1 MMKPANTVKSKQ
13 TEGHKDR
20 EETTMTNTL
29 TQDHARG
36 DTLAANAGWSLNK
49 ILLAVGAAGP
59 MLFLVVSTV
68 LGFLDPDF
76 DVMTEPVSALAW
88 GPLGWVQ
95 TANFYALGA
104 ATIAFAVGL
113 YRNLEGRGRM
123 GAAILLSIS
132 GLALVIAGIF
142 KGTPPGAEPTPS
154 AMIHG
159 MAFFWTFIPLPTAY
173 ALTAL
178 RLKVERGWGDHA
190 VYSAAMPSVVFGL
203 VVIYGVLGSDP
214 GDPLFPV
221 GGILNRVLIALAFGW
236 VTITA
241 ARLLKNTKGRAR

>member
-1 MMKPANTVKSKQ
+1 MTKQ
-13 TEGHKDR
+13 TEAEKTKQTKSHTDR
-20 EETTMTNTL
+20 EEKIVMNPL
-29 TQDHARG
+29 TQDHARTADAVPG
-36 DTLAANAGWSLNK
+36 LTLNRA
-49 ILLAVGAAGP
+49 LLAIGAAGP
-59 MLFLVVSTV
+59 VLFLIVSTF
-68 LGFLDPDF
+68 LGLVDPDF

-104 ATIAFAVGL
+104 ATIAFALGL
-113 YRNLEGRGRM
+113 YRSLEGHGRM

-132 GLALVIAGIF
+132 GLALILAGVF
-142 KGTPPGAEPTPS
+142 KGTPPGAEPTS
-154 AMIHG
+154 SGMTHG
-159 MAFFWTFIPLPTAY
+159 MAFFWTFIPLPTAF

-178 RLKVERGWGDHA
+178 RLKVEQGWGAHA

-214 GDPLFPV
+214 GAPLFFV
-221 GGILNRVLIALAFGW
+221 GGILNRVLIALAFAW

-241 ARLLKNTKGRAR
+241 GRLLRNTGIRAR

>member
-1 MMKPANTVKSKQ
+1 MTGQRMIRKTKIH
-13 TEGHKDR
+13 TDL
-20 EETTMTNTL
+20 EETTMMKPL
-29 TQDHARG
+29 TQDHER
-36 DTLAANAGWSLNK
+36 LAADSDARWTLNK
-49 ILLAVGAAGP
+49 TLLALGAAGP
-59 MLFLVVSTV
+59 VLFLVVSTL

-113 YRNLEGRGRM
+113 YRELDGRGRM

-132 GLALVIAGIF
+132 ALALILAGAF

-154 AMIHG
+154 ALIHG

-173 ALTAL
+173 ALAAL
-178 RLKVERGWGDHA
+178 RLKVERGWGAHA

-203 VVIYGVLGSDP
+203 VVVYGVLGSDP
-214 GDPLFPV
+214 GDPLFWI
-221 GGILNRVLIALAFGW
+221 GGVLNRILIALAFAW

-241 ARLLKNTKGRAR
+241 VRLLRNTGTRAR

>member
-1 MMKPANTVKSKQ
+1 MMKQNENHT
-13 TEGHKDR
+13 DR
-20 EETTMTNTL
+20 KETIMMNTL
-29 TQDHARG
+29 TQDH
-36 DTLAANAGWSLNK
+36 TQAADVGTTGWTLNK
-49 ILLAVGAAGP
+49 VLLVLGAAGP
-59 MLFLVVSTV
+59 VLFLVVSTL
-68 LGFLDPDF
+68 LGFLDPGF
-76 DVMTEPVSALAW
+76 DMMTEPVSALAW

-95 TANFYALGA
+95 TANFYVLGA

-113 YRNLEGRGRM
+113 YRDLEGRGRM

-132 GLALVIAGIF
+132 ALALIVAGIF

-154 AMIHG
+154 GMIHG
-159 MAFFWTFIPLPTAY
+159 MAFFWTFIPLPTAF
-173 ALTAL
+173 ALAAL
-178 RLKVERGWGDHA
+178 RLKVERGWGAHA

-241 ARLLKNTKGRAR
+241 ARLFKYTGGRAR

>member
-1 MMKPANTVKSKQ
+1 MVKP
-13 TEGHKDR
+13 
-20 EETTMTNTL
+20 L
-29 TQDHARG
+29 TQDRTQAP
-36 DTLAANAGWSLNK
+36 DYAAPGWTLNK
-49 ILLAVGAAGP
+49 TLLVLGAAGP
-59 MLFLVVSTV
+59 VLFLVVSTL

-95 TANFYALGA
+95 TANFYVLGA

-113 YRNLEGRGRM
+113 YRDLEGRGRM

-132 GLALVIAGIF
+132 GLALILAGIF

-154 AMIHG
+154 GMIHG

-173 ALTAL
+173 ALAAL
-178 RLKVERGWGDHA
+178 RLKVERGWGAYA

-221 GGILNRVLIALAFGW
+221 GGILNRALLALAFGW

-241 ARLLKNTKGRAR
+241 GRLLRNTGTRAR

>member
-1 MMKPANTVKSKQ
+1 MMKQ
-13 TEGHKDR
+13 TKNHKNR
-20 EETTMTNTL
+20 QETTMTESL
-29 TQDHARG
+29 TQVHTRAADDAAFRG
-36 DTLAANAGWSLNK
+36 WTLNGV
-49 ILLAVGAAGP
+49 LLALGAAGP
-59 MLFLVVSTV
+59 VLFLIVSTL

-76 DVMTEPVSALAW
+76 DVMIEPVSALAW

-113 YRNLEGRGRM
+113 YRDLGGRGRL

-132 GLALVIAGIF
+132 GLALIVAGIF
-142 KGTPPGAEPTPS
+142 KGTPPGAEPAPS
-154 AMIHG
+154 GMIHG

-178 RLKVERGWGDHA
+178 RLKVERGWGAHA

-241 ARLLKNTKGRAR
+241 ARLFKNSRGRAR

>member
-1 MMKPANTVKSKQ
+1 MMKQTKSH
-13 TEGHKDR
+13 TDR
-20 EETTMTNTL
+20 AETTMTNSLAQAADDTTPRGWTL
-29 TQDHARG
+29 DRV
-36 DTLAANAGWSLNK
+36 
-49 ILLAVGAAGP
+49 LLAVGAAGP
-59 MLFLVVSTV
+59 VLFLVVSTL

-95 TANFYALGA
+95 TANFYALGV
-104 ATIAFAVGL
+104 ATIAFAFGL
-113 YRNLEGRGRM
+113 YRDLDGRGRM

-132 GLALVIAGIF
+132 GLALILAGIF

-154 AMIHG
+154 GLIHG
-159 MAFFWTFIPLPTAY
+159 MAFFWTFIPLPTAC

-178 RLKVERGWGDHA
+178 RLKVERGWGALA

-203 VVIYGVLGSDP
+203 VVVYGVLGSDP
-214 GDPLFPV
+214 GDPLFPI

-241 ARLLKNTKGRAR
+241 ARLLRNPRTRAR

>member
-1 MMKPANTVKSKQ
+1 MMKQ
-13 TEGHKDR
+13 TDR
-20 EETTMTNTL
+20 YTDRREKIMTNSL
-29 TQDHARG
+29 THDDMQ
-36 DTLAANAGWSLNK
+36 AADAATPGSAPNRV
-49 ILLAVGAAGP
+49 LLALGAAGP
-59 MLFLVVSTV
+59 VLFLVVSTL
-68 LGFLDPDF
+68 LGLLDPDF

-95 TANFYALGA
+95 TSNFYALGA

-113 YRNLEGRGRM
+113 YRGLEGRGRM

-132 GLALVIAGIF
+132 GLALILAGVF
-142 KGTPPGAEPTPS
+142 EGTPPGAEPTPS
-154 AMIHG
+154 GLIHG

-173 ALTAL
+173 ALAAL
-178 RLKVERGWGDHA
+178 RLKVERGWGAHA

-214 GDPLFPV
+214 GDRLFFV
-221 GGILNRVLIALAFGW
+221 GGILNRVLITLAFGW

-241 ARLLKNTKGRAR
+241 WRLFRDRSQGAGAR

>member
-1 MMKPANTVKSKQ
+1 MMKQ
-13 TEGHKDR
+13 TERHTDHK
-20 EETTMTNTL
+20 ETTITNPL
-29 TQDHARG
+29 TQNHAQV
-36 DTLAANAGWSLNK
+36 TNASTTGWTINK
-49 ILLAVGAAGP
+49 ILLALGAAGP
-59 MLFLVVSTV
+59 VLFLVVSTL
-68 LGFLDPDF
+68 LGFFDPDF

-95 TANFYALGA
+95 TANFYVLGA
-104 ATIAFAVGL
+104 ATIAFALGL
-113 YRNLEGRGRM
+113 YRDLEGRGRM

-132 GLALVIAGIF
+132 GLALILAGIF

-154 AMIHG
+154 GMIHG

-178 RLKVERGWGDHA
+178 RLKVERGWGAHA
-190 VYSAAMPSVVFGL
+190 VYSAAMSSVVFGL

-214 GDPLFPV
+214 GDPLFPI

-241 ARLLKNTKGRAR
+241 ARLVKNTKVRSR

>member
-1 MMKPANTVKSKQ
+1 
-13 TEGHKDR
+13 
-20 EETTMTNTL
+20 MTDSL
-29 TQDHARG
+29 TQTAE
-36 DTLAANAGWSLNK
+36 AAPTAKWTPTKMLLTMGAFGPVLF
-49 ILLAVGAAGP
+49 LAV
-59 MLFLVVSTV
+59 STA
-68 LGFLDPDF
+68 LGLLDPDF
-76 DVMTEPVSALAW
+76 DIMTEPVSALAW

-104 ATIAFAVGL
+104 ATIAFAIGL
-113 YRNLEGRGRM
+113 YRGLEGRGRL

-132 GLALVIAGIF
+132 GLALIIAGVF
-142 KGTPPGAEPTPS
+142 KGTPPGTEPTPS
-154 AMIHG
+154 GLIHG

-178 RLKVERGWGDHA
+178 RLKAERGWGAHA

-221 GGILNRVLIALAFGW
+221 GGILNRVLIVLAFGW

-241 ARLLKNTKGRAR
+241 SRLFKNTRVRAR

>member
-1 MMKPANTVKSKQ
+1 MLL
-13 TEGHKDR
+13 
-20 EETTMTNTL
+20 TL
-29 TQDHARG
+29 CALG
-36 DTLAANAGWSLNK
+36 PVLF
-49 ILLAVGAAGP
+49 LAV
-59 MLFLVVSTV
+59 STA
-68 LGFLDPDF
+68 LGLLDPDF
-76 DVMTEPVSALAW
+76 DIMTEPVSALAW

-104 ATIAFAVGL
+104 ATIAFAIGL
-113 YRNLEGRGRM
+113 YRGLEGCGRL

-132 GLALVIAGIF
+132 GLALIVAGIF

-154 AMIHG
+154 GLIHG

-173 ALTAL
+173 ALAAL
-178 RLKVERGWGDHA
+178 RLKVERGWGAHA

-214 GDPLFPV
+214 GDPLFSV
-221 GGILNRVLIALAFGW
+221 GGILNRVLITLAFGW

-241 ARLLKNTKGRAR
+241 GRLLRNTGNHAR

>member
-1 MMKPANTVKSKQ
+1 MKQ
-13 TEGHKDR
+13 TKSHTDR
-20 EETTMTNTL
+20 KETTMIDPLSQNHAQENTRA
-29 TQDHARG
+29 TDA
-36 DTLAANAGWSLNK
+36 DTPGWTLNK
-49 ILLAVGAAGP
+49 VLLGLGAIGPVLFLAVAT
-59 MLFLVVSTV
+59 L
-68 LGFLDPDF
+68 LGMLDPRF

-104 ATIAFAVGL
+104 ATVAFAVGL
-113 YRNLEGRGRM
+113 YRDLEGRGRL

-132 GLALVIAGIF
+132 GLALIVAGIF

-154 AMIHG
+154 GLIHG

-178 RLKVERGWGDHA
+178 RLKVERGWGAHA
-190 VYSAAMPSVVFGL
+190 VYAAAMPSAVFGL

-241 ARLLKNTKGRAR
+241 ARLVKDTRGRAR

>member
-1 MMKPANTVKSKQ
+1 MTAQ
-13 TEGHKDR
+13 TNNRDTGQKEK
-20 EETTMTNTL
+20 TMTDSL
-29 TQDHARG
+29 TQTAEAAPTARWTPTKMLLTMG
-36 DTLAANAGWSLNK
+36 ALGPVLF
-49 ILLAVGAAGP
+49 LAV
-59 MLFLVVSTV
+59 STA
-68 LGFLDPDF
+68 LGLLDPDF
-76 DVMTEPVSALAW
+76 DIMTEPVSALAW

-104 ATIAFAVGL
+104 ATIAFAIGL
-113 YRNLEGRGRM
+113 YRGLEGRGRL

-132 GLALVIAGIF
+132 GLALIIAGVF
-142 KGTPPGAEPTPS
+142 KGTPPGTEPTPS
-154 AMIHG
+154 GLIHG

-178 RLKVERGWGDHA
+178 RLKAERGWGAHA

-221 GGILNRVLIALAFGW
+221 GGILNRVLIVLAFGW

-241 ARLLKNTKGRAR
+241 SRLFKNTGVRAR

>member
-1 MMKPANTVKSKQ
+1 MTAQ
-13 TEGHKDR
+13 TNNRDTGQKEK
-20 EETTMTNTL
+20 TMTDSL
-29 TQDHARG
+29 TQTAEAAPTARWTPTKMLLTMG
-36 DTLAANAGWSLNK
+36 ALGPVLF
-49 ILLAVGAAGP
+49 LAV
-59 MLFLVVSTV
+59 STA
-68 LGFLDPDF
+68 LGLLDPDF
-76 DVMTEPVSALAW
+76 DIMTEPVSALAW

-104 ATIAFAVGL
+104 ATIAFAIGL
-113 YRNLEGRGRM
+113 YRGLEGRGRL

-132 GLALVIAGIF
+132 GLALIIAGVF
-142 KGTPPGAEPTPS
+142 KGTPPGTEPTPS
-154 AMIHG
+154 GLIHG

-178 RLKVERGWGDHA
+178 RLKAERGWGAHA

-221 GGILNRVLIALAFGW
+221 GGILNRVLIVLAFG
-236 VTITA
+236 
-241 ARLLKNTKGRAR
+241 

>member
-1 MMKPANTVKSKQ
+1 MMKQ
-13 TEGHKDR
+13 TENRTSRK
-20 EETTMTNTL
+20 EKTMMNRL
-29 TQDHARG
+29 TQDERLAVDVNAPGRTIN
-36 DTLAANAGWSLNK
+36 DTL
-49 ILLAVGAAGP
+49 LALGAAGP
-59 MLFLVVSTV
+59 VVFLVVSTL

-95 TANFYALGA
+95 TANFYMLGA

-113 YRNLEGRGRM
+113 YRDLEGRGRM

-132 GLALVIAGIF
+132 GLALILAGVF
-142 KGTPPGAEPTPS
+142 EGTPPGAEPTPS
-154 AMIHG
+154 GMIHG
-159 MAFFWTFIPLPTAY
+159 MAFFWTFIPLPTAF

-178 RLKVERGWGDHA
+178 RLKVERGWGAHA

-236 VTITA
+236 VTVTA
-241 ARLLKNTKGRAR
+241 ARLARNAKGRAR

>member
-1 MMKPANTVKSKQ
+1 MTELLRQEQ
-13 TEGHKDR
+13 TQVAD
-20 EETTMTNTL
+20 
-29 TQDHARG
+29 
-36 DTLAANAGWSLNK
+36 AATPGWTLNK
-49 ILLAVGAAGP
+49 TLLVLGATGP
-59 MLFLVVSTV
+59 VLFLVVSTL

-76 DVMTEPVSALAW
+76 DVLTEPVSALAW

-95 TANFYALGA
+95 TANFYVLGA
-104 ATIAFAVGL
+104 ATIAFAIGL
-113 YRNLEGRGRM
+113 YRDLEGRGRM

-132 GLALVIAGIF
+132 GLALIVAGIF

-154 AMIHG
+154 GMIHG

-178 RLKVERGWGDHA
+178 RLKVERRCGAHA

-203 VVIYGVLGSDP
+203 VVIYGVLASDP

-241 ARLLKNTKGRAR
+241 GRLLRNTGIRAR

>member
-1 MMKPANTVKSKQ
+1 MMKQ
-13 TEGHKDR
+13 TQDR
-20 EETTMTNTL
+20 KAATITNPL
-29 TQDHARG
+29 TQDHAQEN
-36 DTLAANAGWSLNK
+36 TQAADAGTGEWTINK
-49 ILLAVGAAGP
+49 TLLALGAAGP
-59 MLFLVVSTV
+59 VVFLVVSTL
-68 LGFLDPDF
+68 LGLLDPDF
-76 DVMTEPVSALAW
+76 DVMTEPVSALVW

-104 ATIAFAVGL
+104 ATIAFALGL

-132 GLALVIAGIF
+132 GLALIVAGIF

-154 AMIHG
+154 GLIHG

-178 RLKVERGWGDHA
+178 RLKVERGWGAHA

-214 GDPLFPV
+214 GDPLFPI

-241 ARLLKNTKGRAR
+241 ARLVKNTKVSIR

>member
-1 MMKPANTVKSKQ
+1 MMKQ
-13 TEGHKDR
+13 TESRKNR
-20 EETTMTNTL
+20 KEKTMMNRL
-29 TQDHARG
+29 TQDEGQTVDVKAPGR
-36 DTLAANAGWSLNK
+36 TINRT
-49 ILLAVGAAGP
+49 LLALGAAGP
-59 MLFLVVSTV
+59 VVFLVVSTL

-95 TANFYALGA
+95 TANFYMLGA

-113 YRNLEGRGRM
+113 YRDLEGRGRM

-132 GLALVIAGIF
+132 GLALILAGIF
-142 KGTPPGAEPTPS
+142 EGTPPGAEPTPS
-154 AMIHG
+154 GMIHG

-173 ALTAL
+173 ALPAL
-178 RLKVERGWGDHA
+178 RLKVERGWGAHA

-221 GGILNRVLIALAFGW
+221 GGILNRVLIVLAFGW

-241 ARLLKNTKGRAR
+241 ARLAKNAKGRAR

>member
-1 MMKPANTVKSKQ
+1 MMKHTDTETKKQ
-13 TEGHKDR
+13 TESHTDHK
-20 EETTMTNTL
+20 ETTMTNPL
-29 TQDHARG
+29 TQDHAQV
-36 DTLAANAGWSLNK
+36 ANASTTGWTINK
-49 ILLAVGAAGP
+49 TLLALGAAGP
-59 MLFLVVSTV
+59 VVFLVVSTL

-76 DVMTEPVSALAW
+76 DAMTEPVSALAW

-95 TANFYALGA
+95 TANFYVLGA
-104 ATIAFAVGL
+104 ATIAFALGL
-113 YRNLEGRGRM
+113 YRDLEGRGRM

-132 GLALVIAGIF
+132 GLALIVAGIF
-142 KGTPPGAEPTPS
+142 KGTPSGAEPTPS
-154 AMIHG
+154 GMIHG

-178 RLKVERGWGDHA
+178 RLKVERGWGAHA
-190 VYSAAMPSVVFGL
+190 VYSAAMPSLVFGL

-214 GDPLFPV
+214 GDPLFPI

-241 ARLLKNTKGRAR
+241 ARLAKNTKVRTR

>member
-1 MMKPANTVKSKQ
+1 MVKP
-13 TEGHKDR
+13 
-20 EETTMTNTL
+20 L
-29 TQDHARG
+29 TQDRTQAP
-36 DTLAANAGWSLNK
+36 DYAAPGWTLNK
-49 ILLAVGAAGP
+49 TLLVLGAAGP
-59 MLFLVVSTV
+59 VLFLVVSTL

-95 TANFYALGA
+95 TANFYVLGA

-113 YRNLEGRGRM
+113 YRDLEGRGRM

-132 GLALVIAGIF
+132 GLALILAGIF
-142 KGTPPGAEPTPS
+142 KDTPPGAEPTPS
-154 AMIHG
+154 GMIHG

-173 ALTAL
+173 ALAAL
-178 RLKVERGWGDHA
+178 RLKVERGWGAYA

-221 GGILNRVLIALAFGW
+221 GGILNRVLLALAFGW

-241 ARLLKNTKGRAR
+241 GRLLRNTGTRAR

>member
-1 MMKPANTVKSKQ
+1 MPVPL
-13 TEGHKDR
+13 D
-20 EETTMTNTL
+20 
-29 TQDHARG
+29 
-36 DTLAANAGWSLNK
+36 
-49 ILLAVGAAGP
+49 GP
-59 MLFLVVSTV
+59 STRHCWPSVRPVLFLIVSTF

-88 GPLGWVQ
+88 GPLGWLQ
-95 TANFYALGA
+95 TANFYMLGA
-104 ATIAFAVGL
+104 ATVAFAGGL
-113 YRNLEGRGRM
+113 YRDLGGRGRM

-132 GLALVIAGIF
+132 GLALILAGVF

-154 AMIHG
+154 GMIHG

-178 RLKVERGWGDHA
+178 RLKVERGWGAHA
-190 VYSAAMPSVVFGL
+190 MYSAAMPSVVFGL

-214 GDPLFPV
+214 GDPLFFI

-236 VTITA
+236 VTITVG
-241 ARLLKNTKGRAR
+241 RLLRNMGTRAR

>member
-1 MMKPANTVKSKQ
+1 MMKQPEVEKTKQ
-13 TEGHKDR
+13 TESTTTF
-20 EETTMTNTL
+20 EETAMTESL
-29 TQDHARG
+29 TQDHAQAADADTRG
-36 DTLAANAGWSLNK
+36 RTLNN
-49 ILLAVGAAGP
+49 ILLALGAAGP
-59 MLFLVVSTV
+59 VLFLVVSTL

-76 DVMTEPVSALAW
+76 DVLTEPVSALAW

-95 TANFYALGA
+95 TANFYVLGA

-113 YRNLEGRGRM
+113 YRDLEGRGRI

-132 GLALVIAGIF
+132 GLALILAGTF

-154 AMIHG
+154 GMIHG

-173 ALTAL
+173 ALAAL
-178 RLKVERGWGDHA
+178 RLKVERGWGAHA
-190 VYSAAMPSVVFGL
+190 VYSAAMPSIVFGL

-221 GGILNRVLIALAFGW
+221 GGILNRVLIALAFAW

-241 ARLLKNTKGRAR
+241 GRLLRNTGTRAR

>member
-1 MMKPANTVKSKQ
+1 MMKRPEVEKTKQ
-13 TEGHKDR
+13 TESTTNF
-20 EETTMTNTL
+20 EETAMTASL
-29 TQDHARG
+29 TQDHAQAADADTRG
-36 DTLAANAGWSLNK
+36 RTLNK
-49 ILLAVGAAGP
+49 ILLALGTAGP
-59 MLFLVVSTV
+59 VFFLVVSTL

-95 TANFYALGA
+95 TANFYVLGA

-113 YRNLEGRGRM
+113 YRDLEGRGRM
-123 GAAILLSIS
+123 GAAILLSVS
-132 GLALVIAGIF
+132 GLALILAGIF
-142 KGTPPGAEPTPS
+142 EGTPPGADPTPS
-154 AMIHG
+154 GMIHG

-173 ALTAL
+173 ALAAL
-178 RLKVERGWGDHA
+178 RLKVERGWGAHA

-241 ARLLKNTKGRAR
+241 ARLFKNSRGRAR

>member
-1 MMKPANTVKSKQ
+1 MMKQ
-13 TEGHKDR
+13 TRDHKDR
-20 EETTMTNTL
+20 KETTMNNRL
-29 TQDHARG
+29 TQDHTQG
-36 DTLAANAGWSLNK
+36 NTLAAVASTTGWTLNK
-49 ILLAVGAAGP
+49 SLLALGAAGP
-59 MLFLVVSTV
+59 VVFLVVSTL

-104 ATIAFAVGL
+104 ATIAFAIGL
-113 YRNLEGRGRM
+113 YRDLEGLGRM

-132 GLALVIAGIF
+132 GLALIVAGIF
-142 KGTPPGAEPTPS
+142 KGTPPGADPTPS

-173 ALTAL
+173 ALAAL
-178 RLKVERGWGDHA
+178 RLKVERGWGAHA

-203 VVIYGVLGSDP
+203 VVVYGVLGSDP
-214 GDPLFPV
+214 GDPLFSV
-221 GGILNRVLIALAFGW
+221 GGILNRVLITLAFGW

-241 ARLLKNTKGRAR
+241 GRLLRNTGNHAR

>member
-1 MMKPANTVKSKQ
+1 MTAQ
-13 TEGHKDR
+13 TNNRDTGQKEK
-20 EETTMTNTL
+20 TMTDSL
-29 TQDHARG
+29 TQTAEAAPTARWTPTKMLLTMG
-36 DTLAANAGWSLNK
+36 ALGPVLF
-49 ILLAVGAAGP
+49 LAV
-59 MLFLVVSTV
+59 STA
-68 LGFLDPDF
+68 LGLLDPDF
-76 DVMTEPVSALAW
+76 DIMTEPVSALAW

-104 ATIAFAVGL
+104 ATIAFAIGL
-113 YRNLEGRGRM
+113 YRGLEGRGRL

-132 GLALVIAGIF
+132 GLALISAGVF
-142 KGTPPGAEPTPS
+142 KGTPPGTEPTPS
-154 AMIHG
+154 GLIHG

-178 RLKVERGWGDHA
+178 RLKAERGWGAHA

-221 GGILNRVLIALAFGW
+221 GGILNRVLIVLAFGW

-241 ARLLKNTKGRAR
+241 SRLFKNTRVRAR

>member
-1 MMKPANTVKSKQ
+1 MLQPDTGTTKQTENRTDHKEKTMMKP
-13 TEGHKDR
+13 
-20 EETTMTNTL
+20 L
-29 TQDHARG
+29 TQNHTQG
-36 DTLAANAGWSLNK
+36 DAQAANSGWTLNK
-49 ILLAVGAAGP
+49 ALLALGAAGP
-59 MLFLVVSTV
+59 VLFLVVSTL

-95 TANFYALGA
+95 TANFYVLGA

-113 YRNLEGRGRM
+113 YRGLEGRGRM

-132 GLALVIAGIF
+132 GLALIIAGIF
-142 KGTPPGAEPTPS
+142 EGTPPGAEPTPS
-154 AMIHG
+154 GMIHG
-159 MAFFWTFIPLPTAY
+159 MAFFWTFIPLPTAF

-178 RLKVERGWGDHA
+178 RLKVERGWGAHA

-214 GDPLFPV
+214 GDPLFPI

-241 ARLLKNTKGRAR
+241 ARLARNTKVRAR